1 MKSLL
6 KKREHAHDALERLRA
21 SSGRQLG
28 LLARSAAEA
37 ASKSGA
43 DRNRFAAANREA
55 DEARADAAALRASL
69 AKRLGKAL
77 RASST
82 EADRAAGLAA
92 RLGQAEKVLQRCQA
106 ELAKVR
112 KAPRGAADP
121 ASRDADSAADRATI
135 RELRAKICCNVCL
148 DREKTTVLTSP
159 PALQPWKF
167 GDTHPPS
174 PPALGDASTPF
185 AGPAW
190 TRCCTTARAS
200 APPATRPLEPPTS
213 RTCSSSEQSS

>member
-148 DREKTTVLTSP
+148 DREKTTVLTRCFHAFCRPCVDSMLHNRARKC
-159 PALQPWKF
+159 PACHKAF
-167 GDTHPPS
+167 GAADIKD
-174 PPALGDASTPF
+174 LF
-185 AGPAW
+185 
-190 TRCCTTARAS
+190 
-200 APPATRPLEPPTS
+200 LV
-213 RTCSSSEQSS
+213 